1 MRKFSERMAL
11 IAIIVLTINFCKA
24 QEKAPALCS
33 PVPSENQMH
42 WQEMEFYAFIHF
54 STNTF
59 TNQEWGY
66 GTADD
71 VKLFNPTNLDC
82 DQWARVCKEAGMKGV
97 IITAKHHSGFCLWP
111 TATTDYSVKN
121 CPWKDGKGDI
131 VGDLA
136 KACKKYGL
144 KLGIYISPWDRNN
157 ASYGIVDPDGSA
169 SYIKNI
175 FRKQIEE
182 CLTKYGEIFEI
193 WFDGANGGDGYYGG
207 AKTSRR
213 IDRKTYYDWSN
224 TYKMI
229 RSLQPNCVIWNDNGD
244 RADLRWVGT
253 EAGYVGETNWS
264 LLYKT
269 GDVPEKMLRYG
280 VEDGDVWVPGEV
292 NTSIRPGWFYHENE
306 DTRVKKLPELME
318 TYYKSI
324 GRNGTFL
331 LNFPIDK
338 RGLIHEND
346 ENEAIAFAK
355 AVKEAFA
362 TDLAKKAKVTASN
375 VRGNDKKFGA
385 SNVTDG
391 NKNTYWATDDS
402 VKTASL
408 TIDFGR
414 PQTINRFLVQENI
427 RLGQRVK
434 LFKLEALVNGGWQQ
448 LKDQLV
454 SNGNGT
460 TTIGYKRI
468 ICFSTVQANK
478 LRFTVTDSKACP
490 AISNIEVYNAP
501 QILVP
506 PVIMREKFGNI
517 VITPSDKESE
527 VYYTIDGTTPNP
539 TSKKY
544 SEPIV
549 TNSKKVSIKAI
560 AYDPSTKKSSAVTE
574 EKFDIAKKDWVVIS
588 TTDSKAADAIDGNI
602 NTSWY
607 QERNIKMPVDI
618 VIDLGK
624 TEELVGFRYLPSQ
637 SRGDGI
643 ITYYQFYTSNDN
655 DNWKLV
661 DDGEF
666 SNIKNNPLWQTKSF
680 ALESARY
687 IKLRAIKNTLGN
699 DVTGYAEIDIITK

>member
-1 MRKFSERMAL
+1 MAF
-11 IAIIVLTINFCKA
+11 IAIIVSAISVSKA
-24 QEKAPALCS
+24 QENAPAPYG
-33 PVPSENQMH
+33 PVPTENQMR

-66 GTADD
+66 GAADD
-71 VKLFNPTNLDC
+71 AGLFNPSGLDC

-97 IITAKHHSGFCLWP
+97 ILTAKHHSGFCLWP
-111 TATTDYSVKN
+111 TETTEYSVKN
-121 CPWKDGKGDI
+121 SPWKDGKGDI

-157 ASYGIVDPDGSA
+157 ASYGIVDANGS
-169 SYIKNI
+169 SPYVENI

-182 CLTKYGEIFEI
+182 CLTRYGEIFEI
-193 WFDGANGGDGYYGG
+193 WFDGANGGDGFYGG
-207 AKTSRR
+207 AKTVRR
-213 IDRKTYYDWSN
+213 IDRKTYYDWPD

-280 VEDGDVWVPGEV
+280 VEDGDAWVPGEV
-292 NTSIRPGWFYHENE
+292 NTSIRLGWFYHESE
-306 DTRVKKLPELME
+306 DSRVKTLPKLME

-346 ENEAIAFAK
+346 EKEVIAFAK
-355 AVKEAFA
+355 AVKETFA
-362 TDLAKKAKVTASN
+362 TDLAKKTKITASN
-375 VRGNDKKFGA
+375 VRGNNKKFGA
-385 SNVTDG
+385 TNVTDG
-391 NKNTYWATDDS
+391 NKDTYWATDDS

-408 TIDFGR
+408 TIDFDK
-414 PQTINRFLVQENI
+414 PQTMNRFLVQEYI
-427 RLGQRVK
+427 PLGQRVK
-434 LFKLEALVNGGWQQ
+434 SFTLEALVNGEWKQ

-454 SNGNGT
+454 ANGNGT

-468 ICFSTVQANK
+468 ICFPTIQASK
-478 LRFTVTDSKACP
+478 LRFTVTDAKACP
-490 AISNIEVYNAP
+490 VISNIEVYNAP

-506 PVIMREKFGNI
+506 PAIMREKSGNI
-517 VITPSDKESE
+517 LIIPYDKESE
-527 VYYTIDGTTPNP
+527 IYYTLDGTTPAP
-539 TSKKY
+539 TSTKY
-544 SEPIV
+544 SGPIV
-549 TNSKKVSIKAI
+549 TDGTKIAIKAI
-560 AYDPSTKKSSAVTE
+560 AYEPSTRKSSPVAV
-574 EKFDIAKKDWVVIS
+574 EKFDIAKKSWEVIS
-588 TTDSKAADAIDGNI
+588 TTDPKAADAIDGNE
-602 NTSWY
+602 NTAWY
-607 QERNIKMPVDI
+607 QERNIKMHVDI

-624 TEELVGFRYLPSQ
+624 SEALAGFRYLPGQ
-637 SRGDGI
+637 SRGMGI
-643 ITYYQFYTSNDN
+643 ITHYQFYTSNDN
-655 DNWKLV
+655 KTWKLV
-661 DDGEF
+661 DKGEF
-666 SNIKNNPLWQTKSF
+666 SNIMNNPLWQTKPF
-680 ALESARY
+680 PLESARY
-687 IKLRAIKNTLGN
+687 IKLKAEKNTLGN
-699 DVTGYAEIDIITK
+699 DAVGYAEIDIITR

>member
-59 TNQEWGY
+59 TNQECGY

-111 TATTDYSVKN
+111 TETTDYSVKN

-157 ASYGIVDPDGSA
+157 ASYGIANPDGSA
-169 SYIKNI
+169 SYTKNI

-391 NKNTYWATDDS
+391 NKDTYWATDDS

-408 TIDFGR
+408 TIDFGK

-434 LFKLEALVNGGWQQ
+434 LFKLEALVNGEWQQ

-468 ICFSTVQANK
+468 ICFSTIQANK

-549 TNSKKVSIKAI
+549 TDSKKVSIKAI
-560 AYDPSTKKSSAVTE
+560 SYDPSTKKSSAVAE

-588 TTDSKAADAIDGNI
+588 TMDSMATDAIDGNI

-607 QERNIKMPVDI
+607 QERKIKMPVDI

-624 TEELVGFRYLPSQ
+624 TEELVGFRYLPCQ

>member
-1 MRKFSERMAL
+1 MEKLCIKIVLA
-11 IAIIVLTINFCKA
+11 AIIVLTVNVCKA
-24 QEKAPALCS
+24 QVSAPAPCL
-33 PVPSENQMH
+33 PVPTNNQMQ

-66 GTADD
+66 GAADD
-71 VKLFNPTNLDC
+71 AKLFNPASLDC
-82 DQWARVCKEAGMKGV
+82 DQWARVCKEAGMRGV

-111 TATTDYSVKN
+111 TETTDYSVKN
-121 CPWKDGKGDI
+121 CPWKGGKGDI

-157 ASYGIVDPDGSA
+157 ASYGITDPDGSA
-169 SYIKNI
+169 PYVKNI

-182 CLTKYGEIFEI
+182 CLTRYGEIFEI

-207 AKTSRR
+207 ANTGRR
-213 IDRKTYYDWSN
+213 IDRKTYYDWPN
-224 TYKMI
+224 TYNLI
-229 RSLQPNCVIWNDNGD
+229 RHLQPNCVIWNDNGD

-280 VEDGDVWVPGEV
+280 VEDGDAWVPGEV

-306 DTRVKKLPELME
+306 DARVKKLPILME

-346 ENEAIAFAK
+346 ENEVIAFAK

-362 TDLAKKAKVTASN
+362 INIAKKVKVTASN
-375 VRGNDKKFGA
+375 VRGNSKEFGA
-385 SNVTDG
+385 SNVNDG
-391 NKNTYWATDDS
+391 NKDTYWATDDP
-402 VKTASL
+402 VRTASL
-408 TIDFGR
+408 TIDFGK
-414 PQTINRFLVQENI
+414 PQTMNRFLVQENI
-427 RLGQRVK
+427 RLGQRIK
-434 LFKLEALVNGGWQQ
+434 SFTLEAFVNGEWKQ

-454 SNGNGT
+454 LDGSGT

-468 ICFSTVQANK
+468 ICFSTIPASK

-490 AISNIEVYNAP
+490 VISNIEVYNAP
-501 QILVP
+501 QILVSP
-506 PVIMREKFGNI
+506 EIMREKSGNVI
-517 VITPSDKESE
+517 ITPSDKESE
-527 VYYTIDGTTPNP
+527 VYYTVDGSVPHP
-539 TSKKY
+539 ASKKY
-544 SEPIV
+544 SGPIV
-549 TNSKKVSIKAI
+549 TDGKKIVVKAI
-560 AYDPSTKKSSAVTE
+560 AHDPTNKKSSAVAE
-574 EKFDIAKKDWVVIS
+574 EKFDIAKKDWTVIS
-588 TTDSKAADAIDGNI
+588 TTDTKATDAIDGNV
-602 NTSWY
+602 NTAWY
-607 QERNIKMPVDI
+607 QERNIKMPVDF
-618 VIDLGK
+618 VVDLGK
-624 TEELVGFRYLPSQ
+624 TEELIGFRYLPGQ
-637 SRGDGI
+637 SRGSGI
-643 ITYYQFYTSNDN
+643 ITHYQFYISIDN
-655 DNWKLV
+655 ANWKLV
-661 DDGEF
+661 DEGEF
-666 SNIKNNPLWQTKSF
+666 SNIRNNPLWQTKNF
-680 ALESARY
+680 AWETARY

-699 DVTGYAEIDIITK
+699 DVVGYAEIDIITK